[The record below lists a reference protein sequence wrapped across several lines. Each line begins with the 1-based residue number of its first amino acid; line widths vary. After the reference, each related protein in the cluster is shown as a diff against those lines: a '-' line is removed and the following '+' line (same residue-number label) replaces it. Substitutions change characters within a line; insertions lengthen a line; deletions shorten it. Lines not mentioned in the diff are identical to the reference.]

1 MKIRTSLA
9 LKYTL
14 VTATVFLI
22 CMVTVYY
29 LSERIRSNTFYHT
42 LKSEAVT
49 KAHLFLSRKTDAST
63 MHLIYKNNKNFI
75 HEVEVAVYT
84 PEYRMV
90 YHDAVEHDQIKETP
104 QLIHEIVQRGEKE
117 WYQGADQAIGLLYYY
132 QGVPYVITAIAY
144 DAYGYQNL
152 NELRDTLVLL
162 FLLGISVL
170 FLAGFFLAY
179 IALKPIRL
187 LIRETEQITASKMSS
202 RLPVR
207 NKDEI
212 GELARTF
219 NDLLE
224 RLEISFNAQKQFV
237 NHASH
242 ELRTP
247 LASLTAELDLAL
259 QKERTPI
266 QYQDALENALSDAR
280 KMSRLISGL
289 LDLAKA
295 DYGKEQIRMQEI
307 RIDELLL
314 DVRSMVLRAHP
325 AYRIE
330 LVFAQETDDERDLT
344 VFGNL
349 YLLRI
354 ALTNLIENNCK
365 YSEDHASFVQI
376 SFWNECLILRFSDNG
391 IGMTPEEVE
400 QAFTLFFRGA
410 DCLQNEGH
418 GIGMTLAYKVI
429 SLHHGEISISSEK
442 GKGTTFIVK
451 IPHI

>member
-84 PEYRMV
+84 PEYHMI

-104 QLIHEIVQRGEKE
+104 QLIHEIVLQGEKE

-132 QGVPYVITAIAY
+132 QGVPYIITAIAY
-144 DAYGYQNL
+144 DTYGYQNL
-152 NELRDTLVLL
+152 SELRNILVLL

-187 LIRETEQITASKMSS
+187 LVRETEQITASKMSS

-266 QYQDALENALSDAR
+266 QYQGALENALSDAR

-289 LDLAKA
+289 LDLAKV
-295 DYGKEQIRMQEI
+295 DYGKEQIRMEEI

-325 AYRIE
+325 AYHIE

-344 VFGNL
+344 VLGNL

-376 SFWNECLILRFSDNG
+376 SFWNECLVLRFSDNG
-391 IGMTPEEVE
+391 IGMSPEEIE
-400 QAFTLFFRGA
+400 QAFTLFFRGT

-418 GIGMTLAYKVI
+418 GIGMTLAYKVV

-442 GKGTTFIVK
+442 GKGTTFVVK

>member
-187 LIRETEQITASKMSS
+187 LVRETEQITASKMSS

-280 KMSRLISGL
+280 KICSPWKTSAR
-289 LDLAKA
+289 
-295 DYGKEQIRMQEI
+295 R
-307 RIDELLL
+307 
-314 DVRSMVLRAHP
+314 
-325 AYRIE
+325 
-330 LVFAQETDDERDLT
+330 
-344 VFGNL
+344 
-349 YLLRI
+349 
-354 ALTNLIENNCK
+354 
-365 YSEDHASFVQI
+365 YSLP
-376 SFWNECLILRFSDNG
+376 WR
-391 IGMTPEEVE
+391 
-400 QAFTLFFRGA
+400 
-410 DCLQNEGH
+410 
-418 GIGMTLAYKVI
+418 
-429 SLHHGEISISSEK
+429 
-442 GKGTTFIVK
+442 
-451 IPHI
+451 